1 MTSPGARRRIRVF
14 LVLVALSA
22 IWIPSVAA
30 RAGRRGTA
38 PILRPDIVPTPT
50 SQVMIR
56 LEGGHKRL
64 YLSFETENAGS
75 GPLEVQPEQEDCDGN
90 GDTTDD
96 RTGVQDIYGDTDGSG
111 AYTPGVD
118 TIVRTEVVG
127 CFEFDPDHG
136 HWHFDNYARYRL
148 LTLNGRRLRAESKV
162 GFCMLDSVSVDPGLP
177 GYSSTHRY
185 TGCPDLGL
193 QGISVGWADVYGVNI
208 PGQFIPIGGIPNGT
222 YCLLGRAD
230 PDNRILE
237 TDDANNVVRTRIL
250 IDGTVASIR
259 PKAC

>member
-1 MTSPGARRRIRVF
+1 MTSIQTRRIRVLLA
-14 LVLVALSA
+14 LVVLGVV
-22 IWIPSVAA
+22 WFPEVAA
-30 RAGRRGTA
+30 GAGTRATA
-38 PILRPDIVPTPT
+38 PALRPDIVPAPT

-56 LEGGHKRL
+56 LEDGHKRL

-75 GPLEVQPEQEDCDGN
+75 GPLEVQPVQEDCDGN

-111 AYTPGVD
+111 AFTPGVD
-118 TIVRTEVVG
+118 TVVRTEVVG

-148 LTLNGRRLRAESKV
+148 LTLNGRRLRAQSKV
-162 GFCMLDSVSVDPGLP
+162 GFCMLDSLSVDPGLP
-177 GYSSTHRY
+177 GYSSTRRY
-185 TGCPDLGL
+185 TGCPDLEL

-230 PDNRILE
+230 PDNRLLE

-250 IDGTVASIR
+250 IDGTVAAIR

>member
-1 MTSPGARRRIRVF
+1 M
-14 LVLVALSA
+14 VLALLLLPA
-22 IWIPSVAA
+22 ISGPAIAHAGVA
-30 RAGRRGTA
+30 RAAA

-50 SQVMIR
+50 SEVMIR
-56 LEGGHKRL
+56 LEDGHKRL

-75 GPLEVQPEQEDCDGN
+75 GPLEVQPVREDCDAN

-118 TIVRTEVVG
+118 TIVRTQVVG

-148 LTLNGRRLRAESKV
+148 LTLNGRRLRAQSKV
-162 GFCMLDSVSVDPGLP
+162 GFCMLDTLGVDPGLP
-177 GYSSTHRY
+177 GYSSTRRY

-193 QGISVGWADVYGVNI
+193 QGISVGWADVYGTNI

-230 PDNRILE
+230 PDNRLME

-250 IDGTVASIR
+250 INGTAASIR

>member
-1 MTSPGARRRIRVF
+1 MMSARTRRLGVT
-14 LVLVALSA
+14 LVLVTVAA
-22 IWIPSVAA
+22 IWSPPVAGA
-30 RAGRRGTA
+30 RGTA
-38 PILRPDIVPTPT
+38 PALRPDIVPTPT
-50 SQVMIR
+50 SSVMIR
-56 LEGGHKRL
+56 LEDGHKRL

-75 GPLEVQPEQEDCDGN
+75 GPLEVQPVQEDCDGN

-96 RTGVQDIYGDTDGSG
+96 RTAVQDIFGDTDGSG

-118 TIVRTEVVG
+118 TVVRTEVVG

-148 LTLNGRRLRAESKV
+148 LTLDGRRLRAQSKV
-162 GFCMLDSVSVDPGLP
+162 GFCMLDSLSEDPDLP
-177 GYSSTHRY
+177 GYSSTRRY

-193 QGISVGWADVYGVNI
+193 QGISVGWADVYGTNI
-208 PGQFIPIGGIPNGT
+208 PGQFIPIGGVPNGT

-230 PDNRILE
+230 PDDRLLE

-250 IDGTVASIR
+250 IDGTTASIR

>member
-1 MTSPGARRRIRVF
+1 MMSARTHRLGAAMV
-14 LVLVALSA
+14 VALVAA
-22 IWIPSVAA
+22 IWSPAVAGA
-30 RAGRRGTA
+30 RGTA
-38 PILRPDIVPTPT
+38 PALRPDIVPTRT
-50 SQVMIR
+50 SEVVIR
-56 LEGGHKRL
+56 LEDGHKRL

-75 GPLEVQPEQEDCDGN
+75 GPLEVQPVQEDCDGN

-96 RTGVQDIYGDTDGSG
+96 RTAVQDIYGDTDGSG

-127 CFEFDPDHG
+127 CFEYDPDHG

-148 LTLNGRRLRAESKV
+148 LTLDGRRLRAQSKV
-162 GFCMLDSVSVDPGLP
+162 GFCMLDSISVDPDLP
-177 GYSSTHRY
+177 GYSSTRGY

-222 YCLLGRAD
+222 YCLLARAD
-230 PDNRILE
+230 PDNRLME

>member
-1 MTSPGARRRIRVF
+1 MTSMQTRRTRVLLA
-14 LVLVALSA
+14 LVVLGVV
-22 IWIPSVAA
+22 WFPEVAA
-30 RAGRRGTA
+30 GAGTRATA
-38 PILRPDIVPTPT
+38 PALRPDIVPTPT
-50 SQVMIR
+50 SQVLIR
-56 LEGGHKRL
+56 LEDGHKRL

-75 GPLEVQPEQEDCDGN
+75 GPLEVQPVQEDCDGN

-96 RTGVQDIYGDTDGSG
+96 RTGVQHIYGDTDGSG
-111 AYTPGVD
+111 EYTPGVD
-118 TIVRTEVVG
+118 TVVRTEVVG

-148 LTLNGRRLRAESKV
+148 LTLNGRRLRAQSKV
-162 GFCMLDSVSVDPGLP
+162 GFCMLDSLSVDPGLP
-177 GYSSTHRY
+177 GYSSTRRY

-230 PDNRILE
+230 PDNRLLE

-250 IDGTVASIR
+250 IDGTVAAIR

>member
-1 MTSPGARRRIRVF
+1 MTSPGARHQIRMF

-22 IWIPSVAA
+22 IWIPPVAA
-30 RAGRRGTA
+30 RADRRGAA
-38 PILRPDIVPTPT
+38 PTLRPDIVPTPT
-50 SQVMIR
+50 SEVMIR
-56 LEGGHKRL
+56 FEDGHKRL

-75 GPLEVQPEQEDCDGN
+75 GPLEVQPVQADCDDN

-118 TIVRTEVVG
+118 TVVRTRVVG

-148 LTLNGRRLRAESKV
+148 LTLDGHRLRAQSKV
-162 GFCMLDSVSVDPGLP
+162 GFCMLDSLSVDPDLP
-177 GYSSTHRY
+177 GYSSTRRY

-230 PDNRILE
+230 PDNRLME

-250 IDGTVASIR
+250 IDGTAAAIR